1 MYTSKLS
8 TTKTQQAISL
18 IKSTFSDE
26 LLYNLNLQR
35 VSAPMFVTSSSGLND
50 NLNGIETPVSFTAR
64 CIEDTVEVVHSL
76 AKWKREA
83 LHRYGFPTGRGI
95 YTDMNA
101 IRKDEILDNTHSM
114 YVDQWDWELVI
125 DKSNR
130 NISFLKHVVN
140 KLYNAVKRTACVISD
155 IYSGLNTA
163 LPDNVTFITSQELE
177 DVYPDETPERREYLF
192 SKEHGAILIIGIGGK
207 LRSGNVHGSRA
218 PDYDDWNLN
227 GDLIFYYP
235 VLDCALEISSMG
247 IRVDRESLLYQ
258 LSESGIQEE
267 SFSPYHKKII
277 SNELPLTVGGGIGQ
291 SRLSMFLLEKMHIGE
306 VQASVWDRNN
316 IDYCR
321 KNNIILL

>member
-8 TTKTQQAISL
+8 ITKTQQAISL

-26 LLYNLNLQR
+26 LLYNLNLHR

-50 NLNGIETPVSFTAR
+50 NLNGVETPVSFVAR
-64 CIEDTVEVVHSL
+64 CIDDTVEVVHSL

-83 LHRYGFPTGRGI
+83 LCRYGFPVGRGI

-101 IRKDEILDNTHSM
+101 VRKDEVLDNTHSM
-114 YVDQWDWELVI
+114 YVDQWDWELVM
-125 DKSNR
+125 DKNDR
-130 NISFLKHVVN
+130 NISFLKQAVD
-140 KLYNAVKRTACVISD
+140 KLYNAIKRTACVISD
-155 IYSGLNTA
+155 IYSNLSPC
-163 LPDNVTFITSQELE
+163 LPDNVTFITAQELE
-177 DVYPDETPERREYLF
+177 DMYPDEIPERREYLF
-192 SKEHGAILIIGIGGK
+192 SKEYGAIFIIGIGGK

-235 VLDCALEISSMG
+235 MLDCALEISSMG
-247 IRVDRESLLYQ
+247 IRVDGESLLYQ
-258 LSESGIQEE
+258 LSESGIHEE
-267 SFSPYHKKII
+267 NFSPYHKKII
-277 SNELPLTVGGGIGQ
+277 DKELPLTIGGGIGQ

-306 VQASVWDRNN
+306 VQASVWDKNN
-316 IDYCR
+316 IDYCG